1 MIKKK
6 SKARGVKIIIENPEI
21 QPRIAINTFR
31 YSIQET
37 VIRNGDS
44 SCKPFKRH
52 KGITSGAIMNKFGFT
67 YYFDD
72 RKRRDT
78 AVLELLDCIPR
89 SLINKVKVFKT
100 YRRVSKSQLRKL
112 TNTVRLHWAA

>member
-67 YYFDD
+67 YY
-72 RKRRDT
+72 
-78 AVLELLDCIPR
+78 LMIENEEIQP
-89 SLINKVKVFKT
+89 SLSFWIAFLV
-100 YRRVSKSQLRKL
+100 
-112 TNTVRLHWAA
+112 A